1 MTASSSLFKLTSSRL
16 IGPLAMSLAILVL
29 AVSELGL
36 NRLEAVSDQRSVS
49 VQAQLSVGRLRR
61 VLLSMESTQRGYLL
75 TGRADYLQP
84 YQEQE
89 EVFKNTLVDVANLKR
104 QDDGRRVQ
112 LAKVLALSNRR
123 HAELTELLRLYR
135 AGQGEAALSLMLADA
150 GPQLMMQINEIVDQ
164 VLRDESVYQDQTTEL
179 RKTVVMYSRIGIWLL
194 VLLCI
199 VGALML
205 MRLGRE
211 QERERRVHLLQLLAE
226 RDRLDEEVSR
236 QTAETIDLAQHME
249 KVREDERARLARELH
264 DELGGLLTSAKLDAA
279 RMRKRIVDDTG
290 MLQELLAHLIHVLD
304 TGIAVKRQIIE
315 DLRPSSLSNLGLQR
329 TLEIQCAEFSQR
341 AEVALICEIDD
352 VKLPPD
358 RALAVYRLVQEA
370 LTNVAKYARASQI
383 RVTLKKQGDQA
394 EVVVEDDG
402 KGFDKLKSNA
412 GGGHGLQGMRFRIRA
427 CGGDVQIR
435 SSPGQGTMI
444 KALLPL

>member
-1 MTASSSLFKLTSSRL
+1 
-16 IGPLAMSLAILVL
+16 MSLAILVL

-36 NRLEAVSDQRSVS
+36 NRLEAVSDKRSVS
-49 VQAQLSVGRLRR
+49 VEAQLSVGRLRR
-61 VLLSMESTQRGYLL
+61 VLLSMESIKRGYLL

-84 YQEQE
+84 YEEQE
-89 EVFKNTLVDVANLKR
+89 EVFKNTLVDVVNLKG
-104 QDDGRRVQ
+104 QDEGRRVK
-112 LAKVLALSNRR
+112 LARLVALSHRK
-123 HAELTELLRLYR
+123 HAEMTELFRLYR
-135 AGQGEAALSLMLADA
+135 AGQVEAAMALMLAD
-150 GPQLMMQINEIVDQ
+150 GGQLKMQINEIVDE
-164 VLRDESVYQDQTTEL
+164 VLRVEAIYQDETTDL
-179 RKTVVMYSRIGIWLL
+179 RKSVVMYSRLGIWIL

-199 VGALML
+199 VGAFML

-211 QERERRVHLLQLLAE
+211 QERERHVHLLQLLAE

-236 QTAETIDLAQHME
+236 QTAETIELAQHME

-279 RMRKRIVDDTG
+279 RMRKRIVDETG
-290 MLQELLAHLIHVLD
+290 MLQELLAHLVQVLD
-304 TGIAVKRQIIE
+304 SGIAVKRQIIE

-341 AEVALICEIDD
+341 AEVAMICAIDD

-370 LTNVAKYARASQI
+370 LTNVANHARASQI
-383 RVTLKKQGDQA
+383 RVTLKQQGDQA
-394 EVVVEDDG
+394 EVAVEDDG
-402 KGFDKLKSNA
+402 EGFDKLKSNS

-427 CGGDVQIR
+427 CGGDVQIH